1 MDISAPKL
9 IEMEAKLNKVLA
21 EIDNEREE
29 PTRVLNLINPTA
41 EQYAEAWDSLSI
53 LDIIKPHVEAL
64 RNNVKRGDYKRVGQ
78 FIDFTLYQL
87 DRFGEKDPNQTV
99 VYPAQQTVID
109 IYTKIRDTYFI
120 A

>member
-1 MDISAPKL
+1 MDIRTEKL
-9 IEMEAKLNKVLA
+9 NQMEAKLNEVLA
-21 EIDNEREE
+21 EIDKKSEE
-29 PTRVLNLINPTA
+29 PNRVLSLINPTA
-41 EQYAEAWDSLSI
+41 EQYADAWDTLSI

-64 RNNVKRGDYKRVGQ
+64 RNKVKHGEYKRVGQ

-87 DRFGEKDPNQTV
+87 DRFGEKDPKQTV

-109 IYTKIRDTYFI
+109 IYTKFRKKYFL